1 MKRRFAILRNSLGEF
16 KIEPLELG
24 RGSPDFVQV
33 APPNFQPGDEKYISQ
48 GDDGKLKFD
57 YDQKFKDAKKG
68 LEPAKEKVKKDR
80 WNQASIME
88 RLKGSFFKA

>member
-1 MKRRFAILRNSLGEF
+1 MKKQFAILRNSIGEF
-16 KIEPLELG
+16 RIEPMALG

-57 YDQKFKDAKKG
+57 FDRKFRDAKRG

-80 WNQASIME
+80 WNQASVME

>member
-24 RGSPDFVQV
+24 RGSPDFIQI
-33 APPNFQPGDEKYISQ
+33 APATILPGDEKYISQ

-57 YDQKFKDAKKG
+57 FDRKFKDAKRG
-68 LEPAKEKVKKDR
+68 LEPAKEKVKREK
-80 WNQASIME
+80 WNQASVME
-88 RLKGSFFKA
+88 RIKSSFFKA